1 MADARAG
8 PAVPRPQAPYI
19 VVSAGGAECR
29 PARAADPHRC
39 VPLTIMCISVA
50 AAMVAVVALAGS
62 EPPCRS
68 AASRGSG
75 TLAERQR
82 QLTQLTRIKI
92 GGTTIGDT
100 GTEAGNLGAFWNT
113 ADREPGSTPDSSGAG
128 AFGTWGVESVE
139 PAGEAYADGKKEA
152 EDAFVAA
159 RGGAAGDDDE
169 REGRG
174 DAGSASS
181 DADDPWLAGDVDRG
195 GASGD
200 HGGYLGAG
208 KSGSTVTHP
217 DDGLNLDG
225 SRWAYRTQTHPQT
238 LNSILHAHRCTL
250 AQAHLSRCCLS
261 AMSGPQ
267 VRQRV

>member
-8 PAVPRPQAPYI
+8 SAVPRPQAPYI

-29 PARAADPHRC
+29 PARAADPQRC
-39 VPLTIMCISVA
+39 VLLTIMCISVA

-181 DADDPWLAGDVDRG
+181 DADDPWLAGDVDSG

-261 AMSGPQ
+261 AMYGPQ